1 MFPKTSDPP
10 LTPERKLPN
19 LRNSSAQPNRATRS
33 SGLHDGDGTRVALHE
48 ANARLSDLE
57 YSLQRLYLHS
67 MPRYL
72 TIVISDRCNIDCP
85 HCYQSKTGDN
95 LLQDSEIGLALR
107 REFSALYPYLSTLR
121 IQGGEVFAIK
131 GFRELVEDVVAT
143 ADRPLI
149 SISTNGTLIDQD
161 WAERIIQTP
170 FQSVTISFDGGTQS
184 TFEKLRR
191 GARFSKVIE
200 NVTRLQEL
208 KKSIGSSFP
217 TLDAF
222 FVLMRSNYREILP
235 FLALMKNLG
244 ICEVA
249 FQTMLTD
256 ARNLTREPGLVNEV
270 IKDPEEV
277 RELYSIVQQAMT
289 EERPHFRR
297 ISWSG
302 LHSLFEHHGLDPI
315 FLNEETSS
323 LYPDQPSKSPSEPS
337 RETEGPVATTENAT
351 VSEYRA
357 DGHEREKSIPIPV
370 LPEVHWKTDGT
381 IRLCP
386 NPWSMMFVV
395 ENGDVLLC
403 FLSEPVGNLYESP
416 LVKIWNSP
424 RAIAK
429 RSEMIQGRYLSSGC
443 SKLWCDW
450 RDGKNCATPSSESRK
465 ELLHVFK
472 QMRDRVA
479 APQSEPSPLEMPG
492 RLGAVRRLLETRER
506 RIVELEDSQRYLT
519 AENVKNAARAERLAK
534 EVKGKRA
541 IIEHLRGQR
550 LRRKMRLRRWFS
562 G

>member
-1 MFPKTSDPP
+1 MSPIAPDIPSTSG
-10 LTPERKLPN
+10 EKLPD
-19 LRNSSAQPNRATRS
+19 LHSSSTQPDRTSCS
-33 SGLHDGDGTRVALHE
+33 SGLHGGGGTLGALHE
-48 ANARLSDLE
+48 ANARLSEVE
-57 YSLQRLYLHS
+57 YSMQRLYLHS

-85 HCYQSKTGDN
+85 HCYQAKTGDN
-95 LLQDSEIGLALR
+95 LLQDPEIGSALR

-149 SISTNGTLIDQD
+149 SISTNGTLIDQA
-161 WAERIIQTP
+161 WAERIVQTP
-170 FQSVTISFDGGTQS
+170 FQSVTVSFDGGTQS

-208 KKSIGSSFP
+208 KRSIGSSLP

-235 FLALMKNLG
+235 FLVLMKNLG
-244 ICEVA
+244 IYEVA

-277 RELYSIVQQAMT
+277 RELYSIVRQTMT

-302 LHSLFEHHGLDPI
+302 LHSLFEHHGLDPA
-315 FLNEETSS
+315 FLDEEHSS
-323 LYPDQPSKSPSEPS
+323 LYPDKPSKRQSEPS
-337 RETEGPVATTENAT
+337 GKVERPLPTADNAT
-351 VSEYRA
+351 VSKYRA
-357 DGHEREKSIPIPV
+357 NCSEREKSIPIPA
-370 LPEVHWKTDGT
+370 LPEVHWETDGK
-381 IRLCP
+381 IQLCP

-443 SKLWCDW
+443 SQLWCDW

-465 ELLHVFK
+465 ELLDVFK
-472 QMRDRVA
+472 QVRDRVA
-479 APQSEPSPLEMPG
+479 VPQSELFPPALPG
-492 RLGAVRRLLETRER
+492 RLGAVRRLLEGRER
-506 RIVELEDSQRYLT
+506 RIVELEAQN
-519 AENVKNAARAERLAK
+519 AKNAARAERLAK
-534 EVKGKRA
+534 EIKGKKA
-541 IIEHLRGQR
+541 IIEHLRGHRQ
-550 LRRKMRLRRWFS
+550 RRKLRLRRWLF